1 MVKDTRFMFT
11 VKDLMEI
18 LATLP
23 PDLPVVTTGYETGYE
38 NFYQPFVKKL
48 RHEPENSYYGGQ
60 FQDAEDCGRLFQAF
74 HSFEIKLKVPF

>member
-11 VKDLMEI
+11 VKELMEI

-38 NFYQPFVKKL
+38 NFYQPFVKRL
-48 RHEPENSYYGGQ
+48 RHEPENMYYDGQ
-60 FQDAEDCGRLFQAF
+60 FQDADDKDTEAF
-74 HSFEIKLKVPF
+74 EVVIIERERRDD

>member
-11 VKDLMEI
+11 VKELMEI

-38 NFYQPFVKKL
+38 NFYQPFVKRL
-48 RHEPENSYYGGQ
+48 RHENENTYYDGQ
-60 FQDAEDCGRLFQAF
+60 FQDAEDNDTET
-74 HSFEIKLKVPF
+74 FEAVIIQRELRDD

>member
-11 VKDLMEI
+11 VKELMEI

-38 NFYQPFVKKL
+38 NFYQPFVKRL
-48 RHEPENSYYGGQ
+48 RHEPENMYYDGQ
-60 FQDAEDCGRLFQAF
+60 FQDSEDNDTGT
-74 HSFEIKLKVPF
+74 FEAVIIERERRDD